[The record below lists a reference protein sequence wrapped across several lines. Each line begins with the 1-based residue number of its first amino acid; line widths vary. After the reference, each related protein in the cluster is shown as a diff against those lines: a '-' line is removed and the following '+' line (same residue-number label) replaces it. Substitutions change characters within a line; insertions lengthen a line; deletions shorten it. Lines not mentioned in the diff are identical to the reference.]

1 MSGTFS
7 GDKTD
12 VFKVA
17 LGQFPGGFFSA
28 VLVATKAIFK
38 KTYRHFLAENWLF
51 LTRFQEKCQ
60 W

>member
-28 VLVATKAIFK
+28 VLAATKAIFK
-38 KTYRHFLAENWLF
+38 KTYRHFF
-51 LTRFQEKCQ
+51 S
-60 W
+60 